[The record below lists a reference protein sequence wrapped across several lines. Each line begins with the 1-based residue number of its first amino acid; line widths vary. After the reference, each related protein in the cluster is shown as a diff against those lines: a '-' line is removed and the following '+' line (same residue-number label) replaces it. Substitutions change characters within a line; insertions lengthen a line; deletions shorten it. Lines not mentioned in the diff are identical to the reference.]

1 MNDQQGKKI
10 FHNYTRITGET
21 MFLLRSIEDRITK
34 SNTRMRTAIPAGLKL
49 ACTLRFLA
57 TGDSLHSFCYDFSVA
72 HNTVSK
78 FIPEVLEA
86 VLNLVR
92 DQVFPPINGA
102 EGWRR

>member
-1 MNDQQGKKI
+1 
-10 FHNYTRITGET
+10 

-34 SNTRMRTAIPAGLKL
+34 MNTRMRPAIPAGLKL

-57 TGDSLHSFCYDFSVA
+57 TGDSLHSLGYDFSVA

-78 FIPEVLEA
+78 FVPEELEA
-86 VLNLVR
+86 LLDLLR

-102 EGWRR
+102 EG